1 MITFAFSNYPKIPES
16 MNFLDLFTSQLGPGQ
31 LDALSN
37 TLGADK
43 AQTSS
48 ALGTFV
54 PLIVSAMARNTSN
67 PTGAAALAG
76 ALDRDHDGSILTQL
90 PQLLNNPALGNGDGI
105 LGHILGG
112 KRQVAEQAVA
122 QQSGLSAGSTSQLF
136 TIVAPI
142 VLGMIGGKKRQEGFG
157 ADILAGMLRSFS
169 NTHEQQAPQND
180 AGGGLLGSIGGMV
193 ASSMAGNAGG
203 NAGNA
208 APSSGMGSLITSILD
223 RDGDG
228 SAIDDVAGMLGNML
242 SGK

>member
-1 MITFAFSNYPKIPES
+1 

-43 AQTSS
+43 AQTTS

-67 PTGAAALAG
+67 PTGADALAG
-76 ALDRDHDGSILTQL
+76 ALDRDHDGSILTKL
-90 PQLLNNPALGNGDGI
+90 PELLNNPALGNGDGI

-169 NTHEQQAPQND
+169 NTHEQQGPQND
-180 AGGGLLGSIGGMV
+180 AGGGLLGTIGGMV
-193 ASSMAGNAGG
+193 AGSMAGNAGGG

-208 APSSGMGSLITSILD
+208 APASGMGSLITSILD